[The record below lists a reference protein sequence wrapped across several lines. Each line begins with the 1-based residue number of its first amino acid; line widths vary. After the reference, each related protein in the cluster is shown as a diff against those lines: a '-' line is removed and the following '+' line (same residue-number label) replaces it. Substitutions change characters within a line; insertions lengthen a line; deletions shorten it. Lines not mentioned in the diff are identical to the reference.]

1 MRQLKIFFCLFIV
14 VILFLTN
21 LISQTNIRD
30 DVILKRIDNNSLNN
44 EQVKHFDSIRKR
56 KTIKNVQLYELN
68 FNQSKLNDRS
78 FLNFDIFGMVN
89 TFKII
94 RAIINSDQS
103 LSIVGKN
110 SDNEL

>member
-44 EQVKHFDSIRKR
+44 EQVKHFDSR
-56 KTIKNVQLYELN
+56 
-68 FNQSKLNDRS
+68 
-78 FLNFDIFGMVN
+78 
-89 TFKII
+89 
-94 RAIINSDQS
+94 
-103 LSIVGKN
+103 
-110 SDNEL
+110 